1 MLSDETRRQFL
12 RFCNGESDPRAFEG
26 WVCAA
31 SDLEGEIGH
40 GSHLDLISAD
50 YRSRD
55 VGAARELCA
64 RILELNHPGSLA
76 RHRIRRILRS
86 MVDDESAVVGGLRNL
101 VALRQDDDELIP
113 IEFVGFDSETDGVPT
128 PDRYHQW
135 DADALR
141 VLLAKTR
148 PYLTLVQESCRELI
162 EDLRYDIPTDVLP
175 CRRADGNAVDGPPSG
190 ATRK

>member
-12 RFCNGESDPRAFEG
+12 RFCNLESDPQAFEL

-55 VGAARELCA
+55 AGGVRDLCA

-76 RHRIRRILRS
+76 RHRVRLVLRS
-86 MVDDESAVVGGLRNL
+86 MIDDESAVVGGLRKL
-101 VALRQDDDELIP
+101 VALRQDDDEIIP
-113 IEFVGFDSETDGVPT
+113 IDFVGFDSETDGVPT

-135 DADALR
+135 DPGALR
-141 VLLAKTR
+141 ELLAKTR
-148 PYLTLVQESCRELI
+148 PYLTLVQEACRELI
-162 EDLRYDIPTDVLP
+162 EDLRQRYPDDV
-175 CRRADGNAVDGPPSG
+175 
-190 ATRK
+190 